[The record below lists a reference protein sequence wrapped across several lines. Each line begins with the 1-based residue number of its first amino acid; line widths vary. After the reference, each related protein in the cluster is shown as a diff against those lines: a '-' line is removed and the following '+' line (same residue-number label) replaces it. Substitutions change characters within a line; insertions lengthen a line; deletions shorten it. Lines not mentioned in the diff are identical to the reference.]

1 MITSQTH
8 YLIRSKVDGQYLAAR
23 PRSDTEDSDRPAPSY
38 LLMFKEHADALS
50 YLNMHGAAVADRFA
64 VELLT
69 DVDTQRIRAHRT
81 RRRARDRHDI
91 AQDRLGVLG
100 ITYEPT

>member
-23 PRSDTEDSDRPAPSY
+23 PRSDTEDGDRPAPSY

-64 VELLT
+64 VESVVGSQLSGVMNRWGYTGIGMVNDPLIPQVEFLT
-69 DVDTQRIRAHRT
+69 RQ
-81 RRRARDRHDI
+81 
-91 AQDRLGVLG
+91 
-100 ITYEPT
+100 